1 VRAFETKSCEL
12 QLVFQLTDKGKY
24 EESRDSIWMGQP
36 KPRHPPV
43 EARASPSRAKM
54 FRCLSSQPLWRRA
67 TSIVE
72 LHTRR
77 MRRSAQLWGGGC
89 CGGLTE
95 AVPRGAG
102 QCKDLVVHTALC
114 CKYKYD
120 SNWERAVK
128 RKFEF
133 ENIQFW
139 GAEDVEMNSSL
150 IFGPINL
157 PTHLQNR
164 HLVSNY
170 STTTWRCSQIVYE
183 SPMKMF

>member
-1 VRAFETKSCEL
+1 MR
-12 QLVFQLTDKGKY
+12 
-24 EESRDSIWMGQP
+24 
-36 KPRHPPV
+36 
-43 EARASPSRAKM
+43 
-54 FRCLSSQPLWRRA
+54 

-72 LHTRR
+72 LQTRR

-89 CGGLTE
+89 CGGWTE

-139 GAEDVEMNSSL
+139 GAEA
-150 IFGPINL
+150 INL

-164 HLVSNY
+164 RLASNY
-170 STTTWRCSQIVYE
+170 STMTGRCSQIAYE
-183 SPMKMF
+183 YSYEDVLALSLLAHLRPSFRAFALSRSEYYEMIGH

>member
-1 VRAFETKSCEL
+1 MMAEAAPQTLTEPSA
-12 QLVFQLTDKGKY
+12 LVAHRHFRRRFIHANID
-24 EESRDSIWMGQP
+24 SRIADA
-36 KPRHPPV
+36 KD
-43 EARASPSRAKM
+43 ASECAA
-54 FRCLSSQPLWRRA
+54 L
-67 TSIVE
+67 
-72 LHTRR
+72 
-77 MRRSAQLWGGGC
+77 GGC
-89 CGGLTE
+89 CGGWTE
-95 AVPRGAG
+95 AVPRGTG

-170 STTTWRCSQIVYE
+170 STMTWRCSQIVYE